1 MSKKKLKGPL
11 TKKRKTRKHF
21 QNKLERECKDCK
33 GKVEPLDKGR
43 KGKRG
48 GKTRRPLCHGAVLVR
63 MPAPASSSTPKFYI
77 FNIFSF
83 SIRFCLG
90 GKKVSGAGPVA

>member
-21 QNKLERECKDCK
+21 QNKLERECDDCK
-33 GKVEPLDKGR
+33 GKVEPLDEGR

-48 GKTRRPLCHGAVLVR
+48 GKTRRLPLPQGSAGQD
-63 MPAPASSSTPKFYI
+63 ASPHI
-77 FNIFSF
+77 
-83 SIRFCLG
+83 
-90 GKKVSGAGPVA
+90 